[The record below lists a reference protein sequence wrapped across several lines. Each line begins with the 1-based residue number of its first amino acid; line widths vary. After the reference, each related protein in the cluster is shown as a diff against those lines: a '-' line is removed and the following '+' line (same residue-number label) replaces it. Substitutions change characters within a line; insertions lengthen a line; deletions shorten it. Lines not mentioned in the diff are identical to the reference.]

1 MHVDDPDIVRDVH
14 VFQVASQTPIA
25 AGSCILVVIWSPL
38 ALTTEPC
45 SDVFFNLTV
54 NSFSLIMNST
64 TGHAIFKT
72 ACGNQSVEIY
82 AGNSYCDRSGPTV
95 SRVVMDITP
104 VINIANDVHLT
115 TIEPTVMS
123 TFKVTTKTASSES
136 KAISTFKVAT
146 ASSMVLP
153 MLLTVVMHAGCVLN
167 TCQ

>member
-1 MHVDDPDIVRDVH
+1 MHTDDPDNIIVRDVD
-14 VFQVASQTPIA
+14 VFQVAQTPVA
-25 AGSCILVVIWSPL
+25 AGPCMLVVTWSPL
-38 ALTTEPC
+38 AFITEP
-45 SDVFFNLTV
+45 SDFFLNLTV

-64 TGHAIFKT
+64 AGRAVYNMSE
-72 ACGNQSVEIY
+72 CGNHSIEIY
-82 AGNSYCDRSGPTV
+82 AGNSYCDGSGPTV
-95 SRVVMDITP
+95 SRVVTDITP

-153 MLLTVVMHAGCVLN
+153 MLLAVVMLSVC
-167 TCQ
+167 